1 MCVGG
6 GDSNS
11 SSSGHASAEVTFNP
25 IISIGGN
32 SGEPGGQDTSST
44 FAARLLSS
52 PTVAISTPKPDK
64 TPDNSTR
71 KILVYIA
78 VALAARKVL
87 SRG

>member
-1 MCVGG
+1 
-6 GDSNS
+6 
-11 SSSGHASAEVTFNP
+11 
-25 IISIGGN
+25 
-32 SGEPGGQDTSST
+32 
-44 FAARLLSS
+44 LSS